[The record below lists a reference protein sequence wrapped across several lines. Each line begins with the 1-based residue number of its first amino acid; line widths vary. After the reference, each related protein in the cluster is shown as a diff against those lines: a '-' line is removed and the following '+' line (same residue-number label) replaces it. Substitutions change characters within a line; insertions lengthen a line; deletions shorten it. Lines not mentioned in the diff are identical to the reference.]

1 MNLFTCT
8 ARIITTPRLSLY
20 KKKALTQAIICLYN
34 SKKKSLWYGAYTRS
48 KGKLAKQIF
57 NMYNSGDFVIIQGY
71 ISIKSKKV
79 DSKIKNLKTKKF
91 IILKITKIYP
101 LKKILQ

>member
-20 KKKALTQAIICLYN
+20 KKKALMQVIVSLYN
-34 SKKKSLWYGAYTRS
+34 SKKKSLWYSVYAKS
-48 KGKLAKQIF
+48 KGKLAHQIF
-57 NMYNSGDFVIIQGY
+57 NMYNAGDFVIIQGY
-71 ISIKSKKV
+71 ISLKFKKI
-79 DSKIKNLKTKKF
+79 DSKTKKF

-101 LKKILQ
+101 IKKFL